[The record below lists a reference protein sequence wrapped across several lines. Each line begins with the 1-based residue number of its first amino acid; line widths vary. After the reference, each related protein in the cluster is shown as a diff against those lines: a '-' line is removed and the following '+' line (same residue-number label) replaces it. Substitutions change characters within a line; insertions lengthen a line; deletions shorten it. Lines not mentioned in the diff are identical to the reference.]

1 MHIVLWRRLDQEGHD
16 ACRYLRSDEGW
27 TVGGAAVFQYAGR
40 AVHLAYRLSC
50 DREWRSRGASVTGW
64 IGDRPFELCLER
76 EDGGEWRVD
85 GRIEPSMTGLDDID
99 LGFTPASNTNAIR
112 RANLS
117 EGSGADSVAVWLD
130 PEDWV
135 VRRLPQSYV
144 RTGPR
149 TFAYESPRHG
159 YRATLIVDEFGAVIE
174 YPGLWTMVRPE

>member
-1 MHIVLWRRLDQEGHD
+1 VN
-16 ACRYLRSDEGW
+16 
-27 TVGGAAVFQYAGR
+27 
-40 AVHLAYRLSC
+40 
-50 DREWRSRGASVTGW
+50 
-64 IGDRPFELCLER
+64 
-76 EDGGEWRVD
+76 GESD
-85 GRIEPSMTGLDDID
+85 GRIDPKMTGLDDID
-99 LGFTPASNTNAIR
+99 LGFTPGSNTNAIR

-149 TFAYESPRHG
+149 TFTYESPRHG